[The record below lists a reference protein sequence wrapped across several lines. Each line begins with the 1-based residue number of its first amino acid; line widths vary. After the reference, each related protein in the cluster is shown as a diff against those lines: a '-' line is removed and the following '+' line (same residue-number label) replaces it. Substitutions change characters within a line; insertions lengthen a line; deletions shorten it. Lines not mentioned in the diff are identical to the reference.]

1 MESRNLD
8 QLSLKVLMTRQIT
21 LRVYNRASSWL
32 PARTAQVP
40 SQVNTLWPVIGTECQ
55 TTGYQPPEFSG
66 RQEEIYALG
75 YENIVISGH

>member
-32 PARTAQVP
+32 PARTAQVT
-40 SQVNTLWPVIGTECQ
+40 S
-55 TTGYQPPEFSG
+55 SG
-66 RQEEIYALG
+66 QHVVAGDWYRMPNYGIPAP
-75 YENIVISGH
+75 